1 MKKVIYFCTMLLM
14 MGSCVQYPDIFMR
27 LSDEDAAAIPYQI
40 DQKVTFVNQ
49 NGDTLAYQ
57 VVYDETYPYDADRYY
72 SYESKMQPRQD
83 YFCYA
88 RTVILECAETGERL
102 GFTVCPQKELSV
114 YYGNEI
120 DMNGSLL
127 QAADSYTLDG
137 IEYEHVLQQI
147 LYSQYTGELIY
158 NWYYNEEYGLIY
170 FKYYDQSLKRVP

>member
-14 MGSCVQYPDIFMR
+14 MGSCVQYPDIFLR
-27 LSDEDAAAIPYQI
+27 LSDEDAAAIPYQM
-40 DQKVTFVNQ
+40 DQKVSFVNQ
-49 NGDTLAYQ
+49 DGDTLTYQ

-72 SYESKMQPRQD
+72 SFESKMQPRQD

-158 NWYYNEEYGLIY
+158 NWYYNEEFGLIY
-170 FKYYDQSLKRVP
+170 FKYYDQSLTLLR

>member
-1 MKKVIYFCTMLLM
+1 MKKVIYFCTMLFM
-14 MGSCVQYPDIFMR
+14 MGSCVQYPDIFML
-27 LSDEDAAAIPYQI
+27 LSNEDAAAIPYQM
-40 DQKVTFVNQ
+40 DQKVSFVNQ

-158 NWYYNEEYGLIY
+158 NWYYNEEFGLIY
-170 FKYYDQSLKRVP
+170 FKYYDQSLTLLR

>member
-1 MKKVIYFCTMLLM
+1 MLL
-14 MGSCVQYPDIFMR
+14 SN
-27 LSDEDAAAIPYQI
+27 EDAAAIPYQM
-40 DQKVTFVNQ
+40 DQKVSFVNQ

-158 NWYYNEEYGLIY
+158 NWYYNEEFGLIY
-170 FKYYDQSLKRVP
+170 FKYYDQSLTLLR